1 MVENFVN
8 QEYNGRYYSSNF
20 EDFDEKIFQDLE
32 NNEATNT
39 ISKFDQW
46 PVFVKNDKCI
56 WWHEDR
62 QWWMGP
68 CENLGKIFGYT
79 YLCV

>member
-8 QEYNGRYYSSNF
+8 QEYNGRYHSSNF
-20 EDFDEKIFQDLE
+20 DEKKFQDLE
-32 NNEATNT
+32 NT

-68 CENLGKIFGYT
+68 CENLGKNFGYA